1 MKVLNY
7 ILGIA
12 GVYTSFW
19 MYEVKYEWMNEA
31 DSVFS
36 KEDSLVEFS
45 YVEPSFSGSIDVKSM
60 IPKSHGV
67 WTNDNKDVMSYI
79 QYVMCYV

>member
-1 MKVLNY
+1 
-7 ILGIA
+7 
-12 GVYTSFW
+12 

-67 WTNDNKDVMSYI
+67 WMNYMKNVMCYM
-79 QYVMCYV
+79 QYVMFYV

>member
-1 MKVLNY
+1 MKVLIY

-12 GVYTSFW
+12 GVYTSLW
-19 MYEVKYEWMNEA
+19 INEVKYVRINETN
-31 DSVFS
+31 SVLT
-36 KEDSLVEFS
+36 KEGSLVEVPYIETS
-45 YVEPSFSGSIDVKSM
+45 ILGSHDVKSM

-67 WTNDNKDVMSYI
+67 LTNDMKDVMCYM